1 MIFMVLL
8 GKMIFLFPENMIL
21 LLGKKMKDDLS
32 QKKIHKNM
40 IFYSNV
46 LKRWSF
52 QRDRAGTWSF
62 LCYLERRYFFHENV
76 MFFLWIEN
84 ER

>member
-8 GKMIFLFPENMIL
+8 GKMIFLFTENMIL
-21 LLGKKMKDDLS
+21 LLGQKMKDDLS
-32 QKKIHKNM
+32 KKKIHENM